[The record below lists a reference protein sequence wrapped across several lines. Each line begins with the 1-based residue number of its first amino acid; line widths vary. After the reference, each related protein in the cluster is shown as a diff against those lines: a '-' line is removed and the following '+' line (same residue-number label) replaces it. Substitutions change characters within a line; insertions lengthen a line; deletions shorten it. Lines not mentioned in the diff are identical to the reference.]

1 MASRSSLAG
10 ARASPDPGVKSRSPS
25 QMSPTNISRTQ
36 EAKTLGHLND
46 RLAQYIHRGKE
57 LEMMNN
63 SILQQ
68 VTTMEET
75 NKKEIIT
82 IRERYEQEL
91 SQVWTIDQ
99 LMIMIQLFISNNFR
113 RGRLSMRPAGTE
125 PSLRSRPSD

>member
-46 RLAQYIHRGKE
+46 RPSQYIHRVKE

-99 LMIMIQLFISNNFR
+99 LMIQLFMSNNFR